1 MKTHDKGQHEPL
13 HDSEPPPM
21 VDRELVLLIMVGT
34 LLCVFTGWCWYV
46 SSTQHFVIPSLLW
59 ISAAAL
65 LVIAVLT
72 QKQEIFFQQSID
84 NNLDRKESLI

>member
-1 MKTHDKGQHEPL
+1 MMSRDKVETVKV
-13 HDSEPPPM
+13 SESQ
-21 VDRELVLLIMVGT
+21 REVKLLLLVGT
-34 LLCVFTGWCWYV
+34 LLCIITGWWCWYV
-46 SSTQHFVIPSLLW
+46 ADTQHLLIPALLW

-65 LVIAVLT
+65 LVIAVLILT